1 MEPKKEYI
9 DKMSGTKNENNATNG
24 KRRDEKMNAMMK
36 KMGPTGKRGQ
46 DGYKTGNE
54 RIDWLIE
61 KLGVK
66 KEDKGNM
73 TEEKMNVPN
82 EPMNGTKGNKSEEK
96 MNEPNGN
103 MNRAE
108 GNMKEEKMNMSKRK
122 LRKDNEDN
130 LRKGKKRKC
139 ASKTDLDDEL
149 EYDWMTKGLVV
160 CYALEEVVRAT
171 QANRMET

>member
-1 MEPKKEYI
+1 MNKSI
-9 DKMSGTKNENNATNG
+9 GTKNENNAMKR

-36 KMGPTGKRGQ
+36 KMGPTGKRSQ
-46 DGYKTGNE
+46 DGFKTGNE

-73 TEEKMNVPN
+73 TEEKMIVPN
-82 EPMNGTKGNKSEEK
+82 EPMNETKGNKSEEK

-108 GNMKEEKMNMSKRK
+108 GNTKEEKMNMSKRK
-122 LRKDNEDN
+122 LRKDDEDN
-130 LRKGKKRKC
+130 LSKGKKRKC
-139 ASKTDLDDEL
+139 AIPTNQ
-149 EYDWMTKGLVV
+149 LVKWWQKSI
-160 CYALEEVVRAT
+160 YLRID
-171 QANRMET
+171 